1 MSATNS
7 QMSRADLLAFTDHRT
22 DESMSQQSLF
32 SMISEETIF

>member
-7 QMSRADLLAFTDHRT
+7 QITDHRT